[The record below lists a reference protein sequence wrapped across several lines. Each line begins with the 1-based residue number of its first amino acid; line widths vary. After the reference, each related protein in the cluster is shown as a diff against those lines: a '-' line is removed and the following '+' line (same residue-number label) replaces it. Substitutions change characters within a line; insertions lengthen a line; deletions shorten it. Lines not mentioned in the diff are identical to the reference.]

1 MLRINPPTALL
12 LLTDIVALKPGD
24 WVIQNVANSAVGRL
38 LIRLAKARGLRTV
51 NVVRRDSLFAEL
63 EALGGD
69 ACVVDGPDLAAAVT
83 AKTGGAPIRLGIDAV
98 SGRATARI
106 SSCLAEG
113 GVVCNYGSMSGE
125 DPVMSRS
132 ALTSGGQTLVGFIL
146 GRALATRSLD
156 QVRALYADLGRQ
168 LQDGYLSAPV
178 EKIYPIEDIKAGL
191 GARTAGRTQRQ
202 DPGRA
207 QRMSASRRQFLAGA
221 LAVGAG
227 TLAPWVVR
235 RVGAQ
240 PALPD
245 NLFTLG
251 VASGYPLPTG
261 VVLWTRLAPAPLVPG
276 GGMPREAIP
285 VEWEVAADERMSQ
298 IVLRGRTAATPE
310 WAHTV
315 HVEVDGLAPARWYWY
330 RFRAG
335 GQASPIGRTRTA
347 PAAIASVDRLRF
359 AFASCQH
366 YEQGFFNAYRTWW
379 PTTSTSSCASATTS
393 TRAPGVAT
401 PCASTARPSRTRSTT
416 TGSGTPC
423 TRATPTCK
431 RRTRA
436 CPWMVTWDDHE
447 VSNDYADDR
456 SETLHPREWFLERR
470 AAAYRAYY
478 EHMPLR
484 RQMVPFGPHMR
495 LYHRAAFGDLVQ
507 FHVLDDRQYRS
518 HQACPP
524 PGRGGSTLVEDCADR
539 LAPERTMLG
548 ATQEQWLATGLDR
561 SRARWNVLA
570 QQTLMAQ
577 LDRQAGPGAAV
588 LDGWVGRLSIR
599 AAPSA
604 RVSRSAEGEQPH
616 RHRRRRALVLGDRPQ
631 AGLRRPALTG
641 GGDGVRRHLDH
652 VAVRTPA
659 GAGRPAA
666 PRQFAYPPGERLA
679 ARIRAHGGDAG
690 AAARR
695 SAHDAH
701 RRPADE
707 RGGHAGQLRR
717 RGRPARSDPSL
728 GR

>member
-1 MLRINPPTALL
+1 
-12 LLTDIVALKPGD
+12 
-24 WVIQNVANSAVGRL
+24 
-38 LIRLAKARGLRTV
+38 
-51 NVVRRDSLFAEL
+51 
-63 EALGGD
+63 
-69 ACVVDGPDLAAAVT
+69 
-83 AKTGGAPIRLGIDAV
+83 
-98 SGRATARI
+98 
-106 SSCLAEG
+106 
-113 GVVCNYGSMSGE
+113 
-125 DPVMSRS
+125 
-132 ALTSGGQTLVGFIL
+132 
-146 GRALATRSLD
+146 
-156 QVRALYADLGRQ
+156 
-168 LQDGYLSAPV
+168 
-178 EKIYPIEDIKAGL
+178 
-191 GARTAGRTQRQ
+191 
-202 DPGRA
+202 
-207 QRMSASRRQFLAGA
+207 MSASRRRFLAGA

-335 GQASPIGRTRTA
+335 GQMSPIGRTRTA
-347 PAAIASVDRLRF
+347 PTALASVDRLRF

-366 YEQGFFNAYRTWW
+366 YEQGFFTAYRHMVADDLDLILCLGDYMYEGTWSRD
-379 PTTSTSSCASATTS
+379 PV
-393 TRAPGVAT
+393 RKHGAPE
-401 PCASTARPSRTRSTT
+401 PRTLDDYRIRHALYK
-416 TGSGTPC
+416 GDPDLQ
-423 TRATPTCK
+423 AAHA
-431 RRTRA
+431 A

-478 EHMPLR
+478 EHMPVR

-518 HQACPP
+518 HQPCPP

-577 LDRQAGPGAAV
+577 LDVKPGPGQRFWT
-588 LDGWVGRLSIR
+588 DGWDGYPL
-599 AAPSA
+599 A
-604 RVSRSAEGEQPH
+604 
-616 RHRRRRALVLGDRPQ
+616 RRRLLESLGQRKASNPVVIGGDVHSFWVTDLKPDFDDPRSPVVATEFVGTSITSQFGRPQ
-631 AGLRRPALTG
+631 AQVDLLLLDNSHIRLANGSRRGYVRMEVTRERLRADLRTMRTVAQPASEADTLASFVVE
-641 GGDGVRRHLDH
+641 D
-652 VAVRTPA
+652 
-659 GAGRPAA
+659 GRPGAT
-666 PRQFAYPPGERLA
+666 
-679 ARIRAHGGDAG
+679 RA
-690 AAARR
+690 
-695 SAHDAH
+695 
-701 RRPADE
+701 
-707 RGGHAGQLRR
+707 
-717 RGRPARSDPSL
+717 
-728 GR
+728 